1 MLHPRVTRF
10 CSVLQENAED
20 MKKRKIA
27 VLSVAAVFVATVIVA
42 GLFVWRYYYDH
53 KIPNFSDSAEIYV
66 YPNMNADDV
75 LELLKDGGTVLSG
88 KSLERSFR
96 KEEVCRPKPGHYT
109 VTASC
114 SSIYTARMFKN
125 GWQTPVNLVLSGSMR
140 LRSTVASK
148 ISRQM
153 LADSLDVIN
162 ALRDSA
168 LLTGWGFTP
177 ENVMAMII
185 PDTYQVYWT
194 DSVKCVLRRQK
205 EAWDAFWTEEND
217 RKAAAQG
224 LSRMEVAI
232 LASIVRGESNHVPE
246 YPKIAGVYLN
256 RLHKGMKLQ
265 ADPTIA
271 YCYDYTLNRIL
282 RKHLKVE
289 SPYNTYLH
297 EGLPPAPINAPGR
310 DAMRAVLNPQGD
322 NYLFFCASPAFD
334 GTHLFTSK
342 YSEHLKNA
350 RAFQRALT
358 ERNAA
363 KKNS

>member
-1 MLHPRVTRF
+1 ML
-10 CSVLQENAED
+10 
-20 MKKRKIA
+20 
-27 VLSVAAVFVATVIVA
+27 LSAVAAFVVPAGVA
-42 GLFVWRYYYDH
+42 GLFAWRYYYDH
-53 KIPNFSDSAEIYV
+53 KLPNFSERTEVYV
-66 YPNMNADDV
+66 YPDMNADDV
-75 LELLKDGGTVLSG
+75 LELLKAGGKVLSE

-96 KEEVCRPKPGHYT
+96 REDLTRPKPGHYT
-109 VTASC
+109 VTNSC
-114 SSIYTARMFKN
+114 SSIYAARMFKN

-140 LRSTVASK
+140 LRGSVASK

-153 LADSLDVIN
+153 LVDSLEVID

-168 LLTGWGFTP
+168 LLAGWGFTP

-194 DSVKCVLRRQK
+194 DSAESVLRRQK
-205 EAWDAFWTEEND
+205 EAWDLFWTEEND

-282 RKHLKVE
+282 YKHLGVE
-289 SPYNTYLH
+289 SPYNTYMH
-297 EGLPPAPINAPGR
+297 AGLPPAPINVPGR

-334 GTHLFTSK
+334 GTHLFAAG
-342 YSEHLKNA
+342 YAEHLKNA
-350 RAFQRALT
+350 RAFQRALRQ
-358 ERNAA
+358 RNAA

>member
-1 MLHPRVTRF
+1 M
-10 CSVLQENAED
+10 N
-20 MKKRKIA
+20 KRKIT
-27 VLSVAAVFVATVIVA
+27 VLSAAAAVTALAGVA
-42 GLFVWRYYYDH
+42 GFFAWRYYYDH
-53 KIPNFSDSAEIYV
+53 KLPNFSERMDVYV

-75 LELLKDGGTVLSG
+75 LELLSAGGKVLSQR
-88 KSLERSFR
+88 SLERSFR
-96 KEEVCRPKPGHYT
+96 KEEVTRPKPGHYT
-109 VTASC
+109 VTSSS
-114 SSIYTARMFKN
+114 SSIYAARMFKN

-140 LRSTVASK
+140 LRGTIASK

-153 LADSLDVIN
+153 LADSMEVIC

-168 LLTGWGFTP
+168 LLAGWGFTP

-194 DSVKCVLRRQK
+194 DSAESVLRRQK
-205 EAWDAFWTEEND
+205 EAWDSFWTEEND

-256 RLHKGMKLQ
+256 RLHRGMKLQ

-282 RKHLKVE
+282 YKHLGVE
-289 SPYNTYLH
+289 SPYNTYMH
-297 EGLPPAPINAPGR
+297 AGLPPAPINVPGR

-334 GTHLFTSK
+334 GTHLFAAK
-342 YSEHLKNA
+342 YQEHLKNA
-350 RAFQRALT
+350 RAFQRALRQ
-358 ERNAA
+358 RNAA